1 MLQAG
6 CSCARGAALR
16 SCCAATATGAIATA
30 AGSAVAWRV
39 MRPAATVHVD
49 TNDLGKAGLP
59 TPRGRGAGANGAVRV
74 VMVIIAMAP
83 AAVAVCR
90 RT

>member
-6 CSCARGAALR
+6 CSCARVAALR

-59 TPRGRGAGANGAVRV
+59 TPRGRGAGANGAVYA
-74 VMVIIAMAP
+74 VMVAT
-83 AAVAVCR
+83 AVVATAVVACS